1 MSIIF
6 MYCLGMMEWYVYH
19 IHVLS
24 GNDGVVWKPAM
35 LAYDCWP
42 TLYLGDRTASLIIKL
57 NFEILSRLPVSTL

>member
-24 GNDGVVWKPAM
+24 GNEGVVWSGM
-35 LAYDCWP
+35 SIIFMYC
-42 TLYLGDRTASLIIKL
+42 LGCI
-57 NFEILSRLPVSTL
+57 V

>member
-24 GNDGVVWKPAM
+24 GNEGVVCLSYSCIVWK
-35 LAYDCWP
+35 
-42 TLYLGDRTASLIIKL
+42 
-57 NFEILSRLPVSTL
+57 